1 MGEDEGVHTPGDTP
15 RELPDGS
22 DTEDLQAAQDFE
34 FERRFLVT
42 DFPAHLRDAPTLIVQ
57 SYYLADAGY
66 ALRVRVQANGLE
78 AHVDGATSPLEVLD
92 EHASVMSM
100 GSVTVK
106 GPSVGGTRYESE
118 RQVDPGIAVEMIRRG
133 GMAMAKTRYS
143 VWAGGDGWSVDVFGG
158 ASSPLIVAECERSG
172 PVTDLEIPAFCV
184 TELTDDRRF
193 SNESLAN
200 HPFGEWSTAYLAE
213 LAETGPEMR
222 ADFGTNGR
230 LLPD

>member
-1 MGEDEGVHTPGDTP
+1 MDTP
-15 RELPDGS
+15 SE
-22 DTEDLQAAQDFE
+22 TEDLEAAADFE

-42 DFPAHLRDAPTLIVQ
+42 DFPAHLRDAPTLVVQ

-66 ALRVRVQANGLE
+66 ALRVRAQGSGVEAGLDAGSSPLDVLE
-78 AHVDGATSPLEVLD
+78 AHRDALT
-92 EHASVMSM
+92 M

-118 RQVDPGIAVEMIRRG
+118 RQVDPGVAVEMIRRG
-133 GMAMAKTRYS
+133 GAAMVKTRYS

-158 ASSPLIVAECERSG
+158 PNAPLVVAECERSG

-184 TELTDDRRF
+184 TELTDDLRF
-193 SNESLAN
+193 SNESLASR
-200 HPFGEWSTAYLAE
+200 PYGEWTTAYLAE
-213 LAETGPEMR
+213 LAATGPAMR
-222 ADFGTNGR
+222 GDFGTNAR